1 MAENKLN
8 LTQLKVALRKKSEYE
23 LVEEIATLYKKFNQV
38 KEYYQASFFNNDEEV
53 LEKYKNIVRA
63 EYIEGPRNSFPKMR
77 ASVARKAISDYKKVS
92 CSDHGLADLMLTYV
106 EAGIICTLNYGDIDE
121 NFYISME
128 RMFESA
134 LKFIVKQGLVSD
146 FIHRIQQAVEDT
158 ADTGWGFGDQLE
170 ELYDIYIKDVHMT
183 C

>member
-1 MAENKLN
+1 MAENKLS

-38 KEYYQASFFNNDEEV
+38 KEYYQASFFNNDDEV
-53 LEKYKNIVRA
+53 LERYKKIVNA

-106 EAGIICTLNYGDIDE
+106 EAGITCTLNYGDIDE

-134 LKFIVKQGLVSD
+134 LKYIVKQGLVSD
-146 FIHRIQQAVEDT
+146 FIHRIKRAVEDT
-158 ADTGWGFGDQLE
+158 HDMGWGFGDQLE
-170 ELYDIYIKDVHMT
+170 DIYDTYINESKVT
-183 C
+183 S